1 METFCLGAGL
11 AVDEWL
17 TKIGDGLDFQRPVFR
32 SLMERIGKR
41 EPGLL
46 PVAHEDR
53 PCRFGFDWFAYFAE
67 SHGCEIR
74 VVNQP
79 SLSLQAEWVEDLM
92 AVVDTF
98 SGHLPGLRRYRKQ
111 IKAAAVDG

>member
-1 METFCLGAGL
+1 METFCLGADL

-32 SLMERIGKR
+32 SLRERIGKR

-46 PVAHEDR
+46 LVAHEDR

-67 SHGCEIR
+67 RHGCEIR

-79 SLSLQAEWVEDLM
+79 SLSPQAEWVEDLM
-92 AVVDTF
+92 AVVDSF
-98 SGHLPGLRRYRKQ
+98 SGRLPGLRRYRKQ
-111 IKAAAVDG
+111 IREAAVDG